1 MILVGMIHA
10 QDVLHKFVFVAD
22 EKLKTVSV
30 AGTFNNW
37 NKDAN
42 PMQLDAD
49 GRTWTVSL
57 KLGVGKHQYKFIKNG
72 DQWITDP
79 KAVKNEDD
87 GGGNINSILFITPPD
102 CKIKASRTDG
112 QTAKSAI
119 FHEPLAPYFNFYN
132 GKIQLKFRSRPG
144 DLSGVKVV
152 SGKVTVTAKESPVDE
167 FYSNWKADLPWDGK
181 SKLFYRF
188 ETMDGSAKSSYS
200 YSVDPAKTAI
210 FATPAWV
217 PQTVVYQ
224 IFPDRFANGSRSNDP
239 ADVMPWDAKPTYSNR
254 YGGDVAGVSQ
264 HLKHLKDLGVGTVYF
279 NPIFASPSNHRYEAD
294 DFYQPDK
301 EFGTQAEFI
310 ALTKEMKANGIHTVM
325 DFVFNH
331 TSPRFFAFKD
341 LAEKGQDSAFKDWYF
356 PKTFPVVV
364 GDSKTYEAWY
374 GFPSMPKVNIVNP
387 AARDWFLKMAQFWL
401 KNAALDGMRLDVA
414 NEVNPEFWRT
424 MRPVVKKANPNV
436 WIIGEIWGDGS
447 PWLKGDQFDSV
458 MNYQFRDACLKF
470 IAKGTTNSTQ
480 FANQLMKVHES
491 YVPQVSNNMMNL
503 LSSHDTARFLTEAG
517 GDKNLQKLAA
527 AIQFTWVGAP
537 SVYYGEELGMEGGP
551 DPDNRRGM
559 TWEKAVPT
567 NDVLVYYKKLATLKR
582 SNSALWTPNVE
593 FLPVDGTESDRVGA
607 YCRTSDKDAVLVA
620 YNRSDMEQTISLRP
634 PTSVRKLASGGLSD
648 IISGDR
654 FAVSDRPV
662 IIKLRPFSAR
672 VLATSVK
679 KSSLAPKVQLVAAS
693 KGDSVQRR
701 ANSTQEQTQQP

>member
-1 MILVGMIHA
+1 MILVGMIFA
-10 QDVLHKFVFVAD
+10 QETLHRFTFVA
-22 EKLKTVSV
+22 EQKLNSVSV

-42 PMQLDAD
+42 PMQISSD
-49 GRTWTVSL
+49 GRTWTTSI
-57 KLGVGKHQYKFIKNG
+57 KLGLGKHQYKFIKNG

-79 KAVKNEDD
+79 KATKNEDD
-87 GGGNINSILFITPPD
+87 GGGNINSILFITPQD
-102 CKIKASRTDG
+102 YKRKASRTDG

-119 FHEPLAPYFNFYN
+119 YHEPLAPYFNFYN
-132 GKIQLKFRSRPG
+132 GSVQLKLRSRPG
-144 DLSGVKVV
+144 DINSVKVV
-152 SGKVTVTAKESPVDE
+152 SGSVVTTAKETTIDE
-167 FYSNWKADLPWDGK
+167 FYSNWKAELPWDGK

-188 ETMDGSAKSSYS
+188 ELTDGSTKSSYS
-200 YSVDPAKTAI
+200 YAVDPAKTAVFI
-210 FATPAWV
+210 TPNWV

-224 IFPDRFANGSRSNDP
+224 IFPDRFANGNRSNDP
-239 ADVMPWDAKPTYSNR
+239 AEVMPWDAKPTYSNR
-254 YGGDVAGVSQ
+254 YGGDVAGVSK

-301 EFGTQAEFI
+301 EFGTQSEFI
-310 ALTKEMKANGIHTVM
+310 ALTKEMKASGIRTVM

-331 TSPRFFAFKD
+331 TSPNFFAFKD
-341 LAEKGQDSAFKDWYF
+341 LAEKGQQSKYKDWYF
-356 PKTFPVVV
+356 PKSFPVVS

-387 AARDWFLKMAQFWL
+387 EARDWFLKMAQFWL
-401 KNAALDGMRLDVA
+401 KNSALDGMRLDVA

-424 MRPVVKKANPNV
+424 MRPIVKKANPNV

-470 IAKGTTNSTQ
+470 IAKGTTNSKQ

-517 GDKNLQKLAA
+517 GDKDLQMLAA
-527 AIQFTWVGAP
+527 AVQFTWVGAP
-537 SVYYGEELGMEGGP
+537 SVYYGEELGMEGGA
-551 DPDNRRGM
+551 DPYNRRGM
-559 TWEKAVPT
+559 EWYKATAT
-567 NDVLVYYKKLATLKR
+567 NNMLSHYKKLAALKKT
-582 SNSALWTPNVE
+582 NTALWTPNVE
-593 FLPVDGTESDRVGA
+593 FLQVDGSESDRVGA
-607 YCRTSDKDAVLVA
+607 YVRTSNKDAVLVA
-620 YNRSDMEQTISLRP
+620 YNRSDAEQTISIRP
-634 PTSVRKLASGGLSD
+634 PTGVRKLASGGLSD

-654 FAVSDRPV
+654 VAVSDRPV
-662 IIKLRPFSAR
+662 IIKLRPRSAR
-672 VLATSVK
+672 VLVPSAK
-679 KSSLAPKVQLVAAS
+679 KSSLAPKVQLFAAS

-701 ANSTQEQTQQP
+701 ANSIQEQTQQP